1 MIDKERKNLIIKM
14 AELGVLRSLPDML
27 DKNLK
32 PGRLR
37 SRYVEVSLIV
47 DEQLKG
53 IYEFYNYSSAFFKDN
68 RELIAEYLNMLG
80 DITGWK
86 QKPTDI
92 AEVVAFCV
100 AMVERAPKNR
110 YPDALLKNLTE
121 VLEYYER
128 GDGVSYANLYNGD
141 KFESKWNRLKELEEW

>member
-1 MIDKERKNLIIKM
+1 MIDKERTNLIIKT

-37 SRYVEVSLIV
+37 SRYVEISMIV
-47 DEQLKG
+47 DEQLKE
-53 IYEFYNYSSAFFKDN
+53 IYKFYNCSSTFFRDN
-68 RELIAEYLNMLG
+68 KEFIAEYLDMLG
-80 DITGWK
+80 DITGWQ

-110 YPDALLKNLTE
+110 YPDALLKNLVE
-121 VLEYYER
+121 ILEYYER
-128 GDGVSYANLYNGD
+128 GDGVSYVNLYNGD
-141 KFESKWNRLKELEEW
+141 KFEGKRNKLKELEMW